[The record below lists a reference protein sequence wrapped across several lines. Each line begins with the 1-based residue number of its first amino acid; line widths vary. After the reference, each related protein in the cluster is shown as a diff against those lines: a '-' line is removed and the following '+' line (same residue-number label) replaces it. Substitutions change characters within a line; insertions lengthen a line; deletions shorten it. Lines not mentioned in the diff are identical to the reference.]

1 VSLLRN
7 VGVTRSCVLLTV
19 ILVHAVLLYEIIHAP
34 ARRTFD
40 GPPMFGPAMA
50 NKPVVEQVH
59 PIRSRPWQPPTTEK
73 STYRVEEWHFPR
85 VDIWPVTGEG
95 CPTTSEF
102 GPLLDRQP
110 EADVAQ
116 APPRHAPP
124 QSIPTS
130 QKPRMVLWLRPAYPL
145 DWARTEM
152 EGTVRLRFIIRSTGA
167 TSESKIQRSSG
178 SQKLDVSAAEAAKS
192 WRFAPER
199 WRGQPID
206 SKATVEL
213 TFRFFEF
220 SDSRLGDESI
230 ATTASRRGGR
240 RTLHIDRGEV
250 VRSLV
255 EQLRTRATN
264 VFVAPVNANG
274 GPSWPTSMNDW
285 GPVKSI
291 QYLGTIGSPEWR
303 RYKVNLKSQWAEPT
317 DSVAV
322 RWELYRVVHDNHAA
336 LWEVGLDRTGHVW
349 AVKAES
355 LEKLE
360 HATKA
365 AVICKGDP
373 PTSG

>member
-1 VSLLRN
+1 M
-7 VGVTRSCVLLTV
+7 TRSCVLLAV
-19 ILVHAVLLYEIIHAP
+19 ILVHAAFLYGIIHAP
-34 ARRTFD
+34 PRRTLD
-40 GPPMFGPAMA
+40 GPPMFGPAIA
-50 NKPVVEQVH
+50 NKPVVEQTH
-59 PIRSRPWQPPTTEK
+59 PMRSRMWQPPPATEK

-102 GPLLDRQP
+102 GPLLDTQP
-110 EADVAQ
+110 DADEAQ
-116 APPRHAPP
+116 APPRHAYPP
-124 QSIPTS
+124 SIPTS
-130 QKPRMVLWLRPAYPL
+130 QKPRMVLWLRPTYPL

-152 EGTVRLRFIIRSTGA
+152 EGTVRLRLIIRSTGA
-167 TSESKIQRSSG
+167 TSGIRIQRSSG

-199 WRGQPID
+199 WQGQSID

-213 TFRFFEF
+213 SFRFFEF
-220 SDSRLGDESI
+220 SASRLGDESI
-230 ATTASRRGGR
+230 ESASGRDGR
-240 RTLHIDRGEV
+240 RTVHIDRGEV

-255 EQLRTRATN
+255 EQLRTRAIN
-264 VFVAPVNANG
+264 VFVAPVNADAG
-274 GPSWPTSMNDW
+274 SSWPTSMSDW
-285 GPVKSI
+285 GPVRSI

-303 RYKVNLKSQWAEPT
+303 RYKVNPKYQWAEPT
-317 DSVAV
+317 NSVAV
-322 RWELYRVVHDNHAA
+322 RWELYRVVHDNQAA

-365 AVICKGDP
+365 CHE
-373 PTSG
+373 

>member
-7 VGVTRSCVLLTV
+7 VGMTRSAVLLTV
-19 ILVHAVLLYEIIHAP
+19 ILVHAVLLYAIIHAP
-34 ARRTFD
+34 PRRTFD
-40 GPPMFGPAMA
+40 GPPMFGPAVA
-50 NKPVVEQVH
+50 NKPVVEQAH
-59 PIRSRPWQPPTTEK
+59 PLRSRPWQPPPATEK

-85 VDIWPVTGEG
+85 VDIWPVTGEA

-102 GPLLDRQP
+102 GPLLDTQP
-110 EADVAQ
+110 EADEAQ

-152 EGTVRLRFIIRSTGA
+152 EGTVRLRLKIRSTGA
-167 TSESKIQRSSG
+167 TSEIKIQRGSG
-178 SQKLDVSAAEAAKS
+178 SQRLDVSAAEAAKS

-199 WRGQPID
+199 WQGQPID
-206 SKATVEL
+206 SNATVEL

-220 SDSRLGDESI
+220 SASRLGDESI
-230 ATTASRRGGR
+230 ATASRRGVRG
-240 RTLHIDRGEV
+240 TVPIDRGEV

-264 VFVAPVNANG
+264 VFVAPVNADG
-274 GPSWPTSMNDW
+274 GPSWPTSMSDW
-285 GPVKSI
+285 GAVKRI
-291 QYLGTIGSPEWR
+291 QYLGAVGSPEWR
-303 RYKVNLKSQWAEPT
+303 RYKVSLKYQWAEPF

-322 RWELYRVVHDNHAA
+322 RWELYRVAHDNHAA

-365 AVICKGDP
+365 AVVCKGNLP
-373 PTSG
+373 APE